1 MLQGRLCELEEAHKV
16 CLAAA
21 AETTCRKR
29 AAESEEEHQRQLVG
43 EAEAKQNKHQ
53 VDPAMR
59 SAEDEAKLA
68 MRHAL
73 LSIMHDLQ

>member
-1 MLQGRLCELEEAHKV
+1 M
-16 CLAAA
+16 AAA
-21 AETTCRKR
+21 AEATCRKR
-29 AAESEEEHQRQLVG
+29 AAESEEEHQRQLG
-43 EAEAKQNKHQ
+43 EAEAKRNKHQ

-59 SAEDEAKLA
+59 SAEGEAKLA